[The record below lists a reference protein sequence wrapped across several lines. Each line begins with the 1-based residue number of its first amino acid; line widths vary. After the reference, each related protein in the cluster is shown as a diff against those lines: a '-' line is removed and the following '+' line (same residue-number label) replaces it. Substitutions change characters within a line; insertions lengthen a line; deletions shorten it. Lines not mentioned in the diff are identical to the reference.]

1 MQKLSK
7 RTLKV
12 NTPMN
17 APQVCG
23 SVVLSLNSLLVDGD
37 SEQNLKTSDNNS
49 DEALILQHRET
60 ELM

>member
-1 MQKLSK
+1 
-7 RTLKV
+7 
-12 NTPMN
+12 MN

-23 SVVLSLNSLLVDGD
+23 SVVLSLNILLVDGD
-37 SEQNLKTSDNNS
+37 SEQNLKTSDNNF